1 MPMSGCP
8 MSVSPSRVVRHLGP
22 QLLGVARRVDAGR
35 RRCGEQVCG
44 VLVGR
49 PRPLAQP
56 RHGEGA
62 GRGRG
67 PPGRGVGRVWAVGH
81 SGNLKVRTSVLC
93 RCVSCFK
100 SPEAFF
106 GTRGCSTCSWS
117 RLWLWAG
124 VLVTRTLRS
133 FLRNLARRFWNQTW
147 SILKLKINSILYE
160 IMSLQLW
167 IKY

>member
-22 QLLGVARRVDAGR
+22 QLLGVARRVDAGC

-81 SGNLKVRTSVLC
+81 SGNLKVKSSVLC
-93 RCVSCFK
+93 VCRVSNHLRHFLGQGAA
-100 SPEAFF
+100 PPA
-106 GTRGCSTCSWS
+106 RGPGCGCEPGSWS
-117 RLWLWAG
+117 RGRFAHFSGIWRDG
-124 VLVTRTLRS
+124 FETRPG
-133 FLRNLARRFWNQTW
+133 QYW
-147 SILKLKINSILYE
+147 S
-160 IMSLQLW
+160 
-167 IKY
+167 